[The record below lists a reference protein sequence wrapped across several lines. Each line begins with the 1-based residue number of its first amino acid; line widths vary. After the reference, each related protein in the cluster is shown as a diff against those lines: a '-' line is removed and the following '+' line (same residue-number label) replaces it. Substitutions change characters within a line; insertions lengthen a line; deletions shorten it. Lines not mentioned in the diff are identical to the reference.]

1 MPDSD
6 ERRSSR
12 RFNISLPVTVRA
24 GQEGEAER
32 QAQTRDVSYQGLYFL
47 MDEDF
52 DAGSSLELILTLPRE
67 MTQAGEVNIRCYA
80 KVVRVE
86 SIDGRYGVAARIER
100 YEFLPT
106 AA

>member
-1 MPDSD
+1 MSDSD
-6 ERRSSR
+6 ERRTSR
-12 RFNISLPVTVRA
+12 RFNISLPLTVRT
-24 GQEGEAER
+24 GTGDDAER

-52 DAGSSLELILTLPRE
+52 DAGSSIEIILTLPRE
-67 MTQAGEVNIRCYA
+67 MTQNGDVNIRCFA
-80 KVVRVE
+80 KIVRVE
-86 SIDGRYGVAARIER
+86 EIDGRYGVAARIER